1 MEQTPTN
8 RIQEL
13 NDKLI
18 TTLMKDLNDPEKCTP
33 GVYQVVRG
41 VITDNQAAVDN
52 LDSGALEA
60 AGEKID
66 MPFKF
71 GN

>member
-1 MEQTPTN
+1 MARKN

-18 TTLMKDLNDPEKCTP
+18 ESLMMDLADPEKCTP
-33 GVYQVVRG
+33 GLYQVVRG

-52 LDSGALEA
+52 LDGEAIEA
-60 AGEKID
+60 AADKID

>member
-1 MEQTPTN
+1 MAKPN
-8 RIQEL
+8 RIQSL

-18 TTLMKDLNDPEKCTP
+18 GRLMLDLEDPEKCTP
-33 GVYQVVRG
+33 GLYQVVRG
-41 VITDNQAAVDN
+41 VITDNQSAVDN
-52 LDSGALEA
+52 LDDGALEA
-60 AGEKID
+60 ATESLD

>member
-1 MEQTPTN
+1 MARKN

-18 TTLMKDLNDPEKCTP
+18 SSLMNDLSDPEKCTP
-33 GVYQVVRG
+33 GLYQVVRG

-52 LDSGALEA
+52 LDADAIAAASEA
-60 AGEKID
+60 ID

>member
-1 MEQTPTN
+1 VARRN
-8 RIQEL
+8 KIQAL

-18 TTLMKDLNDPEKCTP
+18 DTLMQDLNDPEKCTP
-33 GVYQVVRG
+33 GLYQVVRG
-41 VITDNQAAVDN
+41 VITDNQEAVDN
-52 LDSGALEA
+52 LDVDAVQA
-60 AGEKID
+60 AADKID

>member
-1 MEQTPTN
+1 MARKN
-8 RIQEL
+8 KIQEL

-18 TTLMKDLNDPEKCTP
+18 DTLMSDLNTPEKCTP
-33 GVYQVVRG
+33 GLFQVVRG

-52 LDSGALEA
+52 LDGAAIDAAVEA
-60 AGEKID
+60 ID
-66 MPFKF
+66 MPFRF

>member
-1 MEQTPTN
+1 MARKN
-8 RIQEL
+8 KIQEL

-18 TTLMKDLNDPEKCTP
+18 NTLMSDLNDPEKCTP
-33 GVYQVVRG
+33 GLYQVVRG

-52 LDSGALEA
+52 LDGAAIDAAVEA
-60 AGEKID
+60 ID
-66 MPFKF
+66 MPFRF

>member
-1 MEQTPTN
+1 MARKN
-8 RIQEL
+8 KIQEL
-13 NDKLI
+13 NDTLI
-18 TTLMKDLNDPEKCTP
+18 DTLMRDLQDPEKCTP
-33 GVYQVVRG
+33 GLYQVVRG

-52 LDSGALEA
+52 LDVEA
-60 AGEKID
+60 IDAAADKID